1 MGLVLD
7 VNGIKIKMHLE
18 KCDDAQTGTVY
29 FKHDISFSSDNWL
42 NFNIDN
48 GAERIF
54 PSSIEEI
61 AKALTEQADNKLT
74 DVKEVICIELAMI
87 FKLYP
92 QTQAKDYYG
101 NDNGDIQDIR
111 TELQVYFWNDRLTA
125 NHLTVVLGRD
135 EITKLRDYLV
145 SALNG

>member
-1 MGLVLD
+1 MSLMLD
-7 VNGIKIKMHLE
+7 VNGIKIKMNLE
-18 KCDDAQTGTVY
+18 KCDDTQTGTVY
-29 FKHDISFSSDNWL
+29 FEHDISFSSDDWL
-42 NFNIDN
+42 KFQVDN

-54 PSSIEEI
+54 LSSVEEI
-61 AKALTEQADNKLT
+61 VQALTEQADNKLT
-74 DVKEVICIELAMI
+74 DVKEEICIELAMI
-87 FKLYP
+87 FKLWP
-92 QTQAKDYYG
+92 QTQVKDYYG